1 MNEMAVEATLD
12 LGDYLS
18 AFKRRRLMI
27 ILVAVPVFIIG
38 LIVAY
43 SLPPTYESS
52 STILIERQEI
62 PVDLVRTTVT
72 TYAAQTIQTINQ
84 RVMTRSNLLEIMDKY
99 DLFKKERKRKVME
112 EILADMRENI
122 KIDMITAQVMDPR
135 TGSPGMATIAFKVG
149 FQGESPVVVQKV
161 ANELTT
167 LYLNE
172 NLRSRTEKAQA
183 TYDFLTAEANRL
195 NKTIQ
200 DLDKK
205 LSDFKKLNINL
216 LPESRSVTATQIQ
229 RTEAEIEQIDTQV
242 LGAKESTTY
251 LEGQLALLEPHGA
264 DEETVMSPA
273 KRLQML
279 HLQHSSLSS
288 QYSPD
293 HPDILRLRR
302 EIDVLERE
310 TGFIDTTAS
319 QIAQLDELR
328 EVLSKLEPAYSAE
341 HPDIKTLRREIAA
354 LEENIQAEKP
364 PATNRADNLQPT
376 NPAYITL
383 ANQIETGKIRIRLL
397 GVQKAKLK
405 EKLAKYEDRLMQMP
419 RVEGEY
425 RAMQRNY
432 SNASS
437 RLQDIKA
444 KQTTAGIAQE
454 LEKERKGEKFTLI
467 DPAVRPEK
475 PISPNRPA
483 IIFLSL
489 ILSLG
494 AGIGLAVV
502 TESMNSAVR
511 GAKGIIA
518 IVHTAPLAVIPY
530 LANAAEISRKRK
542 KRIITIALVILS
554 IIAVILLVHFLFSPL
569 DVLWFRALRKA
580 DNIVG
585 E

>member
-1 MNEMAVEATLD
+1 MN
-12 LGDYLS
+12 
-18 AFKRRRLMI
+18 
-27 ILVAVPVFIIG
+27 
-38 LIVAY
+38 
-43 SLPPTYESS
+43 
-52 STILIERQEI
+52 
-62 PVDLVRTTVT
+62 
-72 TYAAQTIQTINQ
+72 
-84 RVMTRSNLLEIMDKY
+84 
-99 DLFKKERKRKVME
+99 
-112 EILADMRENI
+112 
-122 KIDMITAQVMDPR
+122 
-135 TGSPGMATIAFKVG
+135 IA
-149 FQGESPVVVQKV
+149 
-161 ANELTT
+161 
-167 LYLNE
+167 
-172 NLRSRTEKAQA
+172 
-183 TYDFLTAEANRL
+183 
-195 NKTIQ
+195 
-200 DLDKK
+200 
-205 LSDFKKLNINL
+205 L
-216 LPESRSVTATQIQ
+216 LPESRSVTAAQIQ
-229 RTEAEIEQIDTQV
+229 RTETEIEKIDTQV
-242 LGAKESTTY
+242 LSTNESITY

-264 DEETVMSPA
+264 DEGDVMSPVR
-273 KRLQML
+273 RLQSL

-293 HPDILRLRR
+293 HPDILRLKR
-302 EIDVLERE
+302 EIEILEKE
-310 TGFIDTTAS
+310 TGFIDTTS
-319 QIAQLDELR
+319 GQLDQLNELR
-328 EVLSKLEPAYSAE
+328 QVLSKLEPAYSSE
-341 HPDIKTLRREIAA
+341 HPDIKTLKREIAA

-364 PATNRADNLQPT
+364 PSSTRMGNLQPT

-383 ANQIETGKIRIRLL
+383 ANQIETSKIRVRLL
-397 GVQKAKLK
+397 GVQKANLK
-405 EKLAKYEDRLMQMP
+405 EKLAKYEDRLLQMP

-425 RAMQRNY
+425 RAMLRNY
-432 SNASS
+432 TNASS

-483 IIFLSL
+483 IMFLSL

-502 TESMNSAVR
+502 AEGMNSAVR